1 MVMKRF
7 YLFLLCLFTLHVAG
21 AQEQYQEEKA
31 KIKEIKLSGNYYY
44 ADVVMDKLNDARE
57 LALQNLVLAIQSDLS
72 VGKEIIPR
80 IKEKWQHIALTRE
93 NKQRVFGYIY
103 KGDVDEKF
111 AGQKAG
117 AGVTAGKEPEKEPEA
132 KKDTLAVVP
141 GKEVTVDKDAAVGE
155 EREKEVAEVK
165 EENVADAVKEV
176 ERQRVTDTVVLVQKD
191 TVVITRRDTVVVR
204 EIVKEE
210 APRGTGNAMLDK
222 ILTFR
227 KVDELQ
233 RYFAEQKEKGKLM
246 FGKLSSV
253 VTPEQCYMVVFS
265 RSGEVTAILGKGT
278 TTRRNLT
285 KGTDGDRLENYPNQ
299 GKVWF
304 QLY

>member
-1 MVMKRF
+1 MKRL
-7 YLFLLCLFTLHVAG
+7 YLFFLCLFVLHVAG

-44 ADVVMDKLNDARE
+44 ADVTMDKLNDARE
-57 LALQNLVLAIQSDLS
+57 LALQNLILGVQSDLS

-80 IKEKWQHIALTRE
+80 IKEKWQHIALMRE
-93 NKQRVFGYIY
+93 NKQRVFAYIY

-111 AGQKAG
+111 AGQKADSD
-117 AGVTAGKEPEKEPEA
+117 VVEQ
-132 KKDTLAVVP
+132 DTLAGIPVKDVVSAGDTTASGERGGVAVVAEEKVVP
-141 GKEVTVDKDAAVGE
+141 DTVKAVEV
-155 EREKEVAEVK
+155 
-165 EENVADAVKEV
+165 
-176 ERQRVTDTVVLVQKD
+176 QRVTDTVTVVRKD
-191 TVVITRRDTVVVR
+191 TVVVTRRDTVVVR
-204 EIVKEE
+204 EVVKEG
-210 APRGTGNAMLDK
+210 APRGTGNPMLDK

-227 KVDELQ
+227 KIDELQ
-233 RYFAEQKEKGKLM
+233 RYFVEQKEKGKLM

-253 VTPEQCYMVVFS
+253 VTPEQCYMVIFS

-278 TTRRNLT
+278 TTRCNLT
-285 KGTDGDRLENYPNQ
+285 KGTEGDRLENYPNQ